1 MSEKPFFFFTLNM
14 RCWVDVETVVVAE
27 DVSYCRKTNNSQGPL
42 PIRSCYLFCDHTRLS
57 ARKLVC
63 HAI

>member
-27 DVSYCRKTNNSQGPL
+27 DVSYCRKTNNSQSPL
-42 PIRSCYLFCDHTRLS
+42 PNSVLLPFL
-57 ARKLVC
+57 
-63 HAI
+63 

>member
-27 DVSYCRKTNNSQGPL
+27 DVFYCRKTNNSQSPL
-42 PIRSCYLFCDHTRLS
+42 PVTFFVTMRDCLHVS
-57 ARKLVC
+57 
-63 HAI
+63 